1 MTTRLINF
9 STPALAPLKSRL
21 KSLLNSRLKAH
32 LKTCLRHC
40 SDRPFKLFLAL
51 FSCLLLVN
59 GCGFHLRGSA
69 LNNVLFEFQT
79 LYVDAPPLLAP
90 GQLLQTYIKSS
101 VTLVNT
107 AQDAQVVV
115 KFLGEDINKS
125 ILSIDGTG
133 RIREHRLTYQLDY
146 QIIKPET
153 PSAVVRFS
161 RDVSYDD
168 TKVLAKEGE
177 EKILLTDM
185 QQDAAQQVIRALSG
199 LTSNR
204 LTTKNTTSATESK

>member
-9 STPALAPLKSRL
+9 STPALTLLMTRL
-21 KSLLNSRLKAH
+21 KIRLKIF
-32 LKTCLRHC
+32 LRVC
-40 SDRPFKLFLAL
+40 SDRSFKLFLTL
-51 FSCLLLVN
+51 FSCLFLLN
-59 GCGFHLRGSA
+59 SCGFHLRGST
-69 LNNVLFEFQT
+69 LNNALFEFQT
-79 LYVDAPPLLAP
+79 LYVDAPPLLMP

-115 KFLGEDINKS
+115 KFLGENINKS
-125 ILSIDGTG
+125 ILSIDGAG
-133 RIREHRLTYQLDY
+133 RIREHRITYQLDY

-161 RDVSYDD
+161 RDVNYDD

-199 LTSNR
+199 ITSNQ
-204 LTTKNTTSATESK
+204 LTIKNTASATETK